1 MNEINLKA
9 YAKMF
14 QETFND
20 SRKIAFLTPEH
31 LKKLDGNATPRRD
44 IFMTEDGEFIDF
56 EIQYEDV
63 DVGEL
68 VKYIEIAENLYE
80 KLQKPISIYVLCPK
94 NSRLLVKECP
104 IKSDADFKIRI
115 ACSHQ
120 DPCHMIL
127 NHIKHKTRKNISLD
141 HEDIQILHMLPVNCA
156 KKDRHYFRMETL
168 RIINENCL

>member
-1 MNEINLKA
+1 MNEINLKS

-63 DVGEL
+63 DVAEL
-68 VKYIEIAENLYE
+68 VKYIEITENLYE
-80 KLQKPISIYVLCPK
+80 KLQKPIQFMYYAQKI
-94 NSRLLVKECP
+94 
-104 IKSDADFKIRI
+104 AD
-115 ACSHQ
+115 C
-120 DPCHMIL
+120 
-127 NHIKHKTRKNISLD
+127 
-141 HEDIQILHMLPVNCA
+141 
-156 KKDRHYFRMETL
+156 
-168 RIINENCL
+168 